1 MPIIGSSGLS
11 TGAGRPRTPVSI
23 RRAQGN
29 PGKRAIPAEPAYET
43 GEPRKPKF
51 LTARAKK
58 IWTEEAPGLLRA
70 GVLKASHGPA
80 FGAYCQTIADFE
92 LVHSRLATE
101 GLVAKD
107 RFGQE
112 KPHPLL
118 AQLEALRRMIF
129 IGAGQFGATAAAA
142 SKVAAVEQAVQ
153 NEFAELEI
161 VQ

>member
-1 MPIIGSSGLS
+1 MLNV
-11 TGAGRPRTPVSI
+11 GAGRPRTPVSI
-23 RRAQGN
+23 RKAQGN
-29 PGKRAIPAEPAYET
+29 PGKRAIPAEPTYEAS
-43 GEPRKPKF
+43 EPCKPKF
-51 LTARAKK
+51 LTTRARK
-58 IWTEEAPGLLRA
+58 IWAEEAPGLVRA
-70 GVLKASHGPA
+70 GVLKANHGPA

-92 LVHSRLATE
+92 LVHSKLATE

-118 AQLEALRRMIF
+118 AQLECLRRMIF
-129 IGAGQFGATAAAA
+129 IGAAQFGATAAAG
-142 SKVAAVEQAVQ
+142 SKVAAVEQMAQ